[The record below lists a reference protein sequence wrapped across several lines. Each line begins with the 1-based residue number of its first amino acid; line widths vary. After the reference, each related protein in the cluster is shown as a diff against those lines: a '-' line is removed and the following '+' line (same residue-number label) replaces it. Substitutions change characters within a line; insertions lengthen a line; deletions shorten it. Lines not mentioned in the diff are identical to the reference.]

1 MVTLRERISKSKDA
15 IKAMTKNKEGDGY
28 EMEQLLVS
36 TSFQDTL
43 HSLLRD
49 LSAVF
54 NIKWHTR
61 NMKGSRIQN
70 LSTEDNNLIKE
81 YMRLK
86 DDLKE
91 PAPAERNKERRLSR
105 LRPSDNGNAER
116 RGQGTGS
123 GIAPYP
129 K

>member
-15 IKAMTKNKEGDGY
+15 IKAMTKNKE
-28 EMEQLLVS
+28 
-36 TSFQDTL
+36 DTL